1 MISEIKRLMD
11 EQHEAVTRC
20 DRSQQYAVAAAYDRE
35 IEKRQQAAQKAFA
48 RRNGWIVT
56 QSLIGA
62 ERLIPR
68 EKRPEGTWWGW
79 GRFVGAVSDHD
90 FACREPKRPYRIT
103 AVVCQP
109 YNDRVAEAEAVA
121 ERLGLAVCVPP
132 DPRASIWH
140 PGSTQFIVFTRPGVE
155 VRWLKEQIEW
165 KQVEKTPDED

>member
-1 MISEIKRLMD
+1 MISEIKRLLD
-11 EQHEAVTRC
+11 EQRDAVTRC

-35 IEKRQQAAQKAFA
+35 IDKRQQTAQKAFA
-48 RRNGWIVT
+48 RQSGWIVT

-68 EKRPEGTWWGW
+68 EKRGRGDTWWGW

-109 YNDRVAEAEAVA
+109 YDDHVAAAEAVA
-121 ERLGLAVCVPP
+121 ERLGLAVHVPP
-132 DPRASIWH
+132 DPRASIWY
-140 PGSTQFIVFTRPGVE
+140 PGVTQFIVFTRPGVE
-155 VRWLKEQIEW
+155 VKWLEEQHTRESSGTL
-165 KQVEKTPDED
+165 K

>member
-1 MISEIKRLMD
+1 MISEIKRLLN
-11 EQHEAVTRC
+11 EQHEAAARC
-20 DRSQQYAVAAAYDRE
+20 DRSQQYAVAASYDRE

-68 EKRPEGTWWGW
+68 EKRPEGTWLGW

-132 DPRASIWH
+132 DPRASLLT
-140 PGSTQFIVFTRPGVE
+140 PTGAPSDGSRASCLGAHRRPPRARRASIRG
-155 VRWLKEQIEW
+155 R
-165 KQVEKTPDED
+165 PA

>member
-1 MISEIKRLMD
+1 MISEIRRLLD

-20 DRSQQYAVAAAYDRE
+20 DRSQQYAVAASYRRE

-62 ERLIPR
+62 ERLISR

-90 FACREPKRPYRIT
+90 FACREPKGPYRIT

-109 YNDRVAEAEAVA
+109 YDDHVAAAEAVA
-121 ERLGLAVCVPP
+121 ERLASRFMCLPIPP
-132 DPRASIWH
+132 PATGTQALRRSSSLPGRAS
-140 PGSTQFIVFTRPGVE
+140 R
-155 VRWLKEQIEW
+155 
-165 KQVEKTPDED
+165 